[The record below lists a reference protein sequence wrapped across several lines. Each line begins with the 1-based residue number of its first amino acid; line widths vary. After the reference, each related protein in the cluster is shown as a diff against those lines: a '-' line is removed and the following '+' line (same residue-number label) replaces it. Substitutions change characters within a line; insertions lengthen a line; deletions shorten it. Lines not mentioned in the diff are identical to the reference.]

1 MIPIGSI
8 EELHLLSRL
17 SRKRS
22 ILIWRHRIN
31 YAQTKSV
38 SMHNKNCYKNMA
50 VKLYIEILFPKHA
63 FSLVNAKEYMYIQKD
78 RIAAFLLV
86 KSREQKK
93 KD

>member
-1 MIPIGSI
+1 
-8 EELHLLSRL
+8 
-17 SRKRS
+17 
-22 ILIWRHRIN
+22 
-31 YAQTKSV
+31 
-38 SMHNKNCYKNMA
+38 MHNKNCYKNMA